1 MMSGKRKHQ
10 RMSATYCRA
19 YLVTLGALVAGGS
32 GAFAALATGK
42 VSSSALLLALLICVI
57 GLALLAFGMFG
68 PSRRMEAWA
77 DAASGHE
84 VALVLMVL
92 AYPVYLLMA
101 PFYARK

>member
-1 MMSGKRKHQ
+1 MSGKRKTQ
-10 RMSATYCRA
+10 QMSATYCRA
-19 YLVTLGALVAGGS
+19 YLVTLGLLLAGGG
-32 GAFAALATGK
+32 GAFGVLANGH
-42 VSSSALLLALLICVI
+42 VSGSAMGVALLICVV
-57 GLALLAFGMFG
+57 GVLLLAFGLFG
-68 PSRRMEAWA
+68 PSRQMESWA